1 MQSSRL
7 ASFLPRFQLE
17 RIAQRSE
24 LPSAPSCVEFEA
36 AVLVVDLA
44 GFTRL
49 TMQYHD
55 RGSRGAEEL
64 SEFTS
69 AYFGQTSSTVL
80 DYGGDVLV
88 FAGDSVVAMWPAQGD
103 LERAVCRASQCSRAL
118 HGQFATGLGGSADA
132 RCYAAIGAGALS
144 FLEIGGYDGEW
155 LALFAGDSIR
165 QLERAVAASSPG
177 ETVLSPEAWQLLR
190 PHAEGT
196 PTANDAIRLRAIHAP
211 APLPDGEARPILAD
225 DALIRHYLPEP
236 VAERI
241 ASDTEQWIAEF
252 RHVTIVFVNLPAIDV
267 ADASALEVLQHAVT
281 SIQQE
286 LAAYEGI
293 LHRMLMDE
301 KGVSLVLGFGLPPLS
316 HERDAE
322 RALVAALSIRRA
334 LGRRAIQSAVGIAS
348 GQVFCGICGNQLR
361 RQYTILGP
369 TINLA
374 ARLMRVGSDDLLCD
388 AVTAQAAGARVA
400 SEPLP
405 AITLKGLSEPV
416 VPYRPQARI
425 SGPTRSFARRLL
437 GRERERQRL
446 AERLRMLDQGQGGL
460 VAVVGEAGIG
470 KSHLLVDFADQ
481 ARAGCCVVLS
491 GEGDAIEQ
499 ATGYFAWRKILS
511 GVLDPS
517 GTAAPATLRAELTR
531 RLAPEPQLVSWAPLI
546 EDVLPLGLTENE
558 VTRQMVSAARE
569 DSIREVIVCLLR
581 QLADSRHVVLVL
593 DDAHW
598 CDANSLALTAAI
610 VTRLP
615 ALLVVVG
622 TRTVSDP
629 ALPELA
635 ELLDDPQVE
644 RLDLSS
650 LPREAIHE
658 LVGAR
663 LGVDALPAEL
673 AQLIWT
679 RAEGHPFYSEELA
692 LALREAELI
701 RIEGGEVMVER
712 LRDGANLVSLATSL
726 QGIITSRID
735 RLPLDA
741 QLAVKAASVIGRR
754 FSRPMLDAVH
764 PSPDRSDLVRQLALL
779 EEHDIIQADASAP
792 EQTYSFKHVIIRDV
806 AYDSML
812 YTQRRQLHR
821 KAAEWIET
829 RYADGHD
836 PYYAVLAY
844 HWQNAGEVARSLVCL
859 EHAGERALRG
869 FANREAIGFISQG
882 QALVAQEAWEVDP
895 ERRSRWHRHLG
906 DAHLGLSHYEV
917 AQGHYRQALQALGL
931 RFPSSRTAIALDLGR
946 GIARQILHR
955 TWPGFAG
962 RRSELPRWRDEAMIF
977 KGLSETALFLV
988 DTPAMLDSVF
998 RHVNAAEKAGA
1009 TSDMLHGYGRLSIV
1023 LGMLGLR
1030 PVARAYN
1037 ARALALAERAANL
1050 HDRTYAWEMA
1060 AVHGVGIADW
1070 ALVDDACARVAQGFM
1085 QLGDRFRWETGRCIQ
1100 GFAHLARGAFTESYA
1115 AFAEAYDSA
1124 ASDGAHQVLIWAR
1137 SGQLAGLSLRGAA
1150 ESAIVAELEQH
1161 ADERI
1166 NSTDAL
1172 LALGLLAQARMLRG
1186 EAQPALACAERA
1198 LEIMT
1203 TSTPVLYYFKWP
1215 VAAVAEVY
1223 AALSQSGGYGRA
1235 TREGFQRKAGV
1246 AHAVLRRIAFMNPV
1260 AKPAADLVGGCLA
1273 WNRGRPR
1280 LAQKLW
1286 RRSATAAERLRMPY
1300 EQARARYELGL
1311 HLPPAHPERSDQRR
1325 RATAIFEALGAP
1337 PTRQP

>member
-1 MQSSRL
+1 MPPSRL

-24 LPSAPSCVEFEA
+24 LPAAPSCVEFEA

-80 DYGGDVLV
+80 GHGGDVLV
-88 FAGDSVVAMWPAQGD
+88 FAGDSVVAMWPARGD
-103 LERAVCRASQCSRAL
+103 LERAVCRASQCARAL
-118 HGQFATGLGGSADA
+118 HGQGGRADA

-144 FLEIGGYDGEW
+144 FLEIGGFAGQW

-165 QLERAVAASSPG
+165 QLERALAASSPG

-196 PTANDAIRLRAIHAP
+196 PTSNQAMRLDAIHAP
-211 APLPDGEARPILAD
+211 ALPPDDAAPPLAAD
-225 DALIRHYLPEP
+225 DALVRHYLPEA
-236 VAERI
+236 VAERVL
-241 ASDTEQWIAEF
+241 SDTEQWIAEF

-267 ADASALEVLQHAVT
+267 ADASALEVLQLAVR

-286 LAAYEGI
+286 LAAYGGS
-293 LHRMLMDE
+293 LHRVLMDD
-301 KGVSLVLGFGLPPLS
+301 KGVSVVLGFGLPPRA
-316 HERDAE
+316 HEQDAE
-322 RALVAALSIRRA
+322 RALVAALSIRHA
-334 LGRRAIQSAVGIAS
+334 LGRDAIQSAVGVAS
-348 GQVFCGICGNQLR
+348 GQVFCGICGSQLR

-388 AVTAQAAGARVA
+388 AVTAQAAAARVA
-400 SEPLP
+400 SQPLS

-416 VPYRPQARI
+416 VPYRPQARV
-425 SGPTRSFARRLL
+425 SGPARSFARRLL
-437 GRERERQRL
+437 GREHERQRL
-446 AERLRMLDQGQGGL
+446 AGRLQKLDQGQGGL

-481 ARAGCCVVLS
+481 ARARGSVVLT

-499 ATGYFAWRKILS
+499 ATGYFAWRKILAR
-511 GVLDPS
+511 VLDPT
-517 GTAAPATLRAELTR
+517 GTAAPATLRAELTQ
-531 RLAPEPQLVSWAPLI
+531 RLASEPQLASWAPLI
-546 EDVLPLGLTENE
+546 EDVLPLGLSENE
-558 VTRQMVSAARE
+558 VTRQMVPAARE
-569 DSIREVIVCLLR
+569 DSIREVIVRLLH
-581 QLADSRHVVLVL
+581 QLADRQRVVIVL

-598 CDANSLALTAAI
+598 CDANSLALTAA
-610 VTRLP
+610 VVARLP

-622 TRTVSDP
+622 SRAVSDP

-635 ELLDDPQVE
+635 GLLDHPEVE
-644 RLDLSS
+644 RLPLSS
-650 LPREAIHE
+650 LPQAAIHE

-663 LGVDALPAEL
+663 LGVDALPGEL
-673 AQLIWT
+673 AQLIWA

-692 LALREAELI
+692 LALRDAELI
-701 RIEGGEVMVER
+701 RVEGGKVAVDR
-712 LRDGANLVSLATSL
+712 LRDDANLGSLATTL
-726 QGIITSRID
+726 QGVITSRID

-741 QLAVKAASVIGRR
+741 QLAVKAASVIGRH
-754 FSRPMLDAVH
+754 FSRSMIDAVH
-764 PSPDRSDLVRQLALL
+764 PSPDRCGLARQLALL

-812 YTQRRQLHR
+812 YTQRRHLHR

-869 FANREAIGFISQG
+869 FANREAIGFISQ
-882 QALVAQEAWEVDP
+882 ALALAAREAFEVDP

-906 DAHLGLSHYEV
+906 DAHLGLSHYET
-917 AQGHYRQALQALGL
+917 AQDHYRQALQALGL
-931 RFPSSRTAIALDLGR
+931 RFPSSRSALALDLAR
-946 GIARQILHR
+946 GVARQILHR
-955 TWPGFAG
+955 TWPGLASG
-962 RRSELPRWRDEAMIF
+962 GSRRPRWRDEAMVF
-977 KGLSETALFLV
+977 KGLSETALFLA
-988 DTPAMLDSVF
+988 DTPAMLASVF

-1037 ARALALAERAANL
+1037 ERALALAERAANL

-1060 AVHGVGIADW
+1060 AVHGISIADW
-1070 ALVDDACARVAQGFM
+1070 ALVDDACERVGRGFM

-1124 ASDGAHQVLIWAR
+1124 ASDGARQVLIWAR
-1137 SGQLAGLSLRGAA
+1137 AGQLAGLSLRGET
-1150 ESAIVAELEQH
+1150 ESAIVAELERH
-1161 ADERI
+1161 AAEPI
-1166 NSTDAL
+1166 NSTEAL

-1186 EAQPALACAERA
+1186 DVQPALACAERA
-1198 LEIMT
+1198 LEVMT
-1203 TSTPVLYYFKWP
+1203 SSTPVLYYFKWP

-1223 AALSQSGGYGRA
+1223 IALSRSGGYERA
-1235 TREGFQRKAGV
+1235 TREALRRKAGS

-1260 AKPAADLVGGCLA
+1260 AGPAADLVGGCIA
-1273 WNRGRPR
+1273 WNRKRPR
-1280 LAQKLW
+1280 LAHKLW
-1286 RRSATAAERLRMPY
+1286 RRSAATAERLRMPY

-1311 HLPPAHPERSDQRR
+1311 HLPAAHPERSDQWR
-1325 RATAIFEALGAP
+1325 RAAALFETLGAP